1 MLMEEVIT
9 TTPLAFIAFPV
20 VVPVLLLD
28 LLLHQMSGMLQMQ
41 LTRMLVIRIRLLGA
55 PQLLLDQ
62 VPYA

>member
-1 MLMEEVIT
+1 MLIKEVIT